1 MSSLNGPD
9 AGWSLFLSEGETLS
23 SALRDTL
30 STPPDLPAALEAAT
44 ALELDALVVGV
55 QEIARGATAL
65 RVALEGARGEV
76 APGAMDL
83 VQALLEA
90 YAMLSLPDRSGAQI
104 DGRRI
109 DAAIALLGSAPRR
122 AAPPP
127 AMRAAQ
133 LSAPIRSASAADDD
147 TRWVPQVDEDMIDP
161 FLEECQERLE
171 GLAEKL
177 VELERAAD
185 DPELLRALFRDLH
198 TLKGSSAF
206 VGLRRMTRVAHAAED
221 IVGNVR
227 DGKRA
232 IDRPLI
238 DSLLAAVDVLG
249 AIVQRAA
256 ARAPIDVEV
265 EAIIARLL
273 GRDAPD
279 APSAPTRSAPAQTPT
294 ASSSAAHDA
303 DAAPGPSAK
312 AAAVAAQDAAKQ
324 TLRIDFDKLD
334 LLMNLV
340 GELVLAK
347 GRLGGS
353 VEGLGSL
360 GRELDVQRKHAS
372 AAMRAK
378 ASSALRGGIRSQDL
392 GTELSRVQRAFDQL
406 TQEIDGASQQLDFVS
421 GELRDQVMKLRMVPI
436 GRAWQ
441 KYHRTVR
448 EVARSLGKQVR
459 LELVGGE
466 TELDK
471 VLVEQLD
478 DPFMHLVRNAVDHGV
493 EAPADRVQKGKNAEG
508 VLRFGA
514 KHRGNQI
521 VVTIEDDGAGINT
534 ARVREKAIE
543 QGLVTPEQAAHLED
557 TQIFDLIFRPGF
569 STAKTVSDVSG
580 RGVGM
585 DVVRETISRLKG
597 TVSVQSNPGGGTR
610 FEIRLPLTLAII
622 QVLLVRC
629 AGQTLAIPIDLV
641 TRSIAAPA
649 SDVRVVVDREVLH
662 DGERD
667 VPLVR
672 LRDALGLVGSDGAPD
687 LVPVVFVDLGGQV
700 WGLACDGFLGRQE
713 IVLKTLGSLLARV
726 PGAAGATL
734 VGDSPV
740 LILDVPTLIGMVQ
753 SGALRRPAP
762 TAPRERRAVGRD
774 ATAKPAQ
781 STGSARVQILVA
793 EDADVVRE
801 MMRRTL
807 ETAGYA
813 VTVARD
819 GEEALALAE
828 RTHFALVSTDVV
840 MPRVDGYEVTRRL
853 RATDAYRDV
862 PIVMVTSK
870 DERIDRLR
878 GFDAGVDAYLAKPVD
893 PGELLRVVE
902 RQLAHSVRPPKA
914 E

>member
-1 MSSLNGPD
+1 MSNAKD
-9 AGWSLFLSEGETLS
+9 ADAVWSLFLSEGEALTSL
-23 SALRDTL
+23 LRDAL
-30 STPPDLPAALEAAT
+30 GSADLVDAHAAAT

-55 QEIARGATAL
+55 PEISRGATAL
-65 RVALEGARGEV
+65 RVAFDSASGTGANKSV
-76 APGAMDL
+76 APGAADL
-83 VQALLEA
+83 IQALLEA
-90 YAMLSLPDRSGAQI
+90 FMMLSLPDRSGAQI

-109 DAAIALLGSAPRR
+109 DAAISALGTAARR
-122 AAPPP
+122 AMPAPPP
-127 AMRAAQ
+127 RAPQATPQ
-133 LSAPIRSASAADDD
+133 ARPHASEDDD
-147 TRWVPQVDEDMIDP
+147 TRWVPQVDDDMIDP
-161 FLEECQERLE
+161 FLEECQERLA

-206 VGLRRMTRVAHAAED
+206 VGLKRMTRVAHAAED

-227 DGKRA
+227 DGKRS
-232 IDRPLI
+232 IDRELI

-249 AIVQRAA
+249 AIVQRAT
-256 ARAPIDVEV
+256 ARAAIDVEV
-265 EAIIARLL
+265 EPIIARLL
-273 GRDAPD
+273 GKDAPAPAPVQRAAAAPD
-279 APSAPTRSAPAQTPT
+279 VAAAAPPPRDHEAAPATKAAVPSAP
-294 ASSSAAHDA
+294 
-303 DAAPGPSAK
+303 
-312 AAAVAAQDAAKQ
+312 DAAKQ
-324 TLRIDFDKLD
+324 TLRIDFEKLD

-372 AAMRAK
+372 ASTPGKPSA
-378 ASSALRGGIRSQDL
+378 ALRGGVRAQDL

-406 TQEIDGASQQLDFVS
+406 AQEIDGASQQLDFVS

-459 LELVGGE
+459 LELDGGD

-478 DPFMHLVRNAVDHGV
+478 DPFLHLVRNAIDHGV
-493 EAPADRVQKGKNAEG
+493 EAPAERLRKGKPAEG
-508 VLRFGA
+508 TLRFGA

-521 VVTIEDDGAGINT
+521 VITIEDDGAGINGD
-534 ARVREKAIE
+534 RVREKAVE
-543 QGLVTPEQAAHLED
+543 KGLITAEQAKSLED
-557 TQIFDLIFRPGF
+557 AQLFDLIFRPGF
-569 STAKTVSDVSG
+569 STAQVVSDTSG

-585 DVVRETISRLKG
+585 DVVRDTISRLKG
-597 TVSVQSNPGGGTR
+597 TVSVQSSPGAGTR

-641 TRSIAAPA
+641 TRSVAAAA
-649 SDVRVVVDREVLH
+649 SDVRIVVDREVLH
-662 DGERD
+662 DGDRD

-672 LRDALGLVGSDGAPD
+672 LRDALGLGGSDGAPD
-687 LVPVVFVDLGGQV
+687 VVPVVLVDLGGQV

-713 IVLKTLGSLLARV
+713 IVLKTLGSLLAHV

-740 LILDVPTLIGMVQ
+740 LILDVPTLVGMVQ
-753 SGALRRPAP
+753 SGAVRR
-762 TAPRERRAVGRD
+762 TALAVSTRVLGSK
-774 ATAKPAQ
+774 ATLAT
-781 STGSARVQILVA
+781 TGSRPQILVA

-807 ETAGYA
+807 ETAGFA
-813 VTVARD
+813 VTVAGD
-819 GEEALALAE
+819 GEEALALAA
-828 RTHFALVSTDVV
+828 RTRFALVTTDVV

-853 RATDAYRDV
+853 RASEEYRDV

-870 DERIDRLR
+870 EERIDRLR
-878 GFDAGVDAYLAKPVD
+878 GFDAGVDAYLTKPVD

-902 RQLAHSVRPPKA
+902 RQLAHSVRPPESK
-914 E
+914 

>member
-1 MSSLNGPD
+1 MSQANAAD
-9 AGWSLFLSEGETLS
+9 AGWLLFLSEGEALAS
-23 SALRDTL
+23 SLRDTL
-30 STPPDLPAALEAAT
+30 GSSPDLTAALDAAT

-55 QEIARGATAL
+55 SEVSSGAGAL
-65 RVALEGARGEV
+65 RSALAATKGEV
-76 APGAMDL
+76 APGAADL
-83 VQALLEA
+83 VHALLEA
-90 YAMLSLPDRSGAQI
+90 FAMLALPDRSGAQI

-109 DAAIALLGSAPRR
+109 HAAIAGLGTATRR
-122 AAPPP
+122 VPPAPPP
-127 AMRAAQ
+127 RPGRAAAPAQ
-133 LSAPIRSASAADDD
+133 APSAEDDS
-147 TRWVPQVDEDMIDP
+147 RWVPQVDEDMIDP

-206 VGLRRMTRVAHAAED
+206 VGLKRMTRVAHAAED
-221 IVGNVR
+221 IVGGVR

-232 IDRPLI
+232 IDRGLI
-238 DSLLAAVDVLG
+238 DALLAAVDVLG

-265 EAIIARLL
+265 ETIIARLL
-273 GRDAPD
+273 GRDAPATTEVAPATPRATPATESRASPAQTSSGETAA
-279 APSAPTRSAPAQTPT
+279 APSA
-294 ASSSAAHDA
+294 
-303 DAAPGPSAK
+303 SAK
-312 AAAVAAQDAAKQ
+312 AVAAAAHDAAKQ
-324 TLRIDFDKLD
+324 TLRIDFEKLD

-372 AAMRAK
+372 AAGRVK

-406 TQEIDGASQQLDFVS
+406 AQEIDGASQQVDFVS

-448 EVARSLGKQVR
+448 EVARALGKQVR
-459 LELVGGE
+459 LELDGGD

-493 EAPADRVQKGKNAEG
+493 EAPAERVRKGKNAEG
-508 VLRFGA
+508 ILRFGA

-521 VVTIEDDGAGINT
+521 IVTIEDDGAGINT

-543 QGLVTPEQAAHLED
+543 QGLLTVEQAAHLED
-557 TQIFDLIFRPGF
+557 AQIFDLIFRPGF

-597 TVSVQSNPGGGTR
+597 TVSVLSKPDGGTR

-641 TRSIAAPA
+641 TRSVAAPA
-649 SDVRVVVDREVLH
+649 SAVRVVVDREVLH
-662 DGERD
+662 DGD
-667 VPLVR
+667 HDIPLVR
-672 LRDALGLVGSDGAPD
+672 LRDALGLAGNDGAPD
-687 LVPVVFVDLGGQV
+687 VVPVVLVDLGGQL

-713 IVLKTLGSLLARV
+713 IVLKTLGSLLDHV
-726 PGAAGATL
+726 PGASGATL

-740 LILDVPTLIGMVQ
+740 LILDVPTLVGMVQ
-753 SGALRRPAP
+753 SGAMRRVAPAAP
-762 TAPRERRAVGRD
+762 TKG
-774 ATAKPAQ
+774 ATPGAQ
-781 STGSARVQILVA
+781 TSTGTTRVQILVA

-801 MMRRTL
+801 MMRRAL

-828 RTHFALVSTDVV
+828 RTRFALVTTDVV

-853 RATDAYRDV
+853 RASDSYRDV

-878 GFDAGVDAYLAKPVD
+878 GFDAGVDAYLTKPVD
-893 PGELLRVVE
+893 PAELLRVVE
-902 RQLAHSVRPPKA
+902 RQLAHSVRPPKS

>member
-1 MSSLNGPD
+1 MSQPTD
-9 AGWSLFLSEGETLS
+9 ADSVWSLFLSEGEALVSTLRE
-23 SALRDTL
+23 ALAAPFD
-30 STPPDLPAALEAAT
+30 PAAAHSAAT

-55 QEIARGATAL
+55 SEIVRGATAL
-65 RVALEGARGEV
+65 RVALDSLGSVATSHAAAAGQAL
-76 APGAMDL
+76 APGSADL
-83 VQALLEA
+83 VHALLEA
-90 YAMLSLPDRSGAQI
+90 FAMLALPDRSGAQI

-109 DAAIALLGSAPRR
+109 DAAIAALGTATRMTQP
-122 AAPPP
+122 AAPP
-127 AMRAAQ
+127 RAPT
-133 LSAPIRSASAADDD
+133 PIATPVAADDD
-147 TRWVPQVDEDMIDP
+147 SRWVPQVDEDMIDP

-221 IVGNVR
+221 IVGHVR

-238 DSLLAAVDVLG
+238 DALLASVDVLT

-256 ARAPIDVEV
+256 ARAPIDVDV
-265 EAIIARLL
+265 EPIIARLL
-273 GRDAPD
+273 GRDAP
-279 APSAPTRSAPAQTPT
+279 PSPARTP
-294 ASSSAAHDA
+294 ASSATSAALETTHEVEVT
-303 DAAPGPSAK
+303 PGPSTK
-312 AAAVAAQDAAKQ
+312 AVTAAAQDAAKQ
-324 TLRIDFDKLD
+324 TLRIDFEKLD

-353 VEGLGSL
+353 IEGLGSL
-360 GRELDVQRKHAS
+360 GRELDVQRKHAK
-372 AAMRAK
+372 AAGHTKGAG
-378 ASSALRGGIRSQDL
+378 LRGGIRSQDL

-406 TQEIDGASQQLDFVS
+406 AQEIDGASQQLDFVS

-441 KYHRTVR
+441 KHHRTVR
-448 EVARSLGKQVR
+448 EVARALGKQVR
-459 LELVGGE
+459 LELDGGD

-478 DPFMHLVRNAVDHGV
+478 DPFLHLVRNAIDHGV
-493 EAPADRVQKGKNAEG
+493 ESPAERVRKGKNPEG

-521 VVTIEDDGAGINT
+521 VITIEDDGAGINT

-543 QGLVTPEQAAHLED
+543 KQLVTAEQAESLED
-557 TQIFDLIFRPGF
+557 EQIFDLIFRPGF
-569 STAKTVSDVSG
+569 STAQTISDTSG

-585 DVVRETISRLKG
+585 DVVRDTISRLKG
-597 TVSVQSNPGGGTR
+597 TVSVSSTPGGGTR
-610 FEIRLPLTLAII
+610 FEIRLPLTFAII

-641 TRSIAAPA
+641 TRSVAAAA

-672 LRDALGLVGSDGAPD
+672 LRDALGIGGSDGTPD
-687 LVPVVFVDLGGQV
+687 IVPVVLVDLGGQM

-753 SGALRRPAP
+753 SAGARPQRRLPAKVP
-762 TAPRERRAVGRD
+762 AAAPQTAA
-774 ATAKPAQ
+774 
-781 STGSARVQILVA
+781 SNARVAILIA

-801 MMRRTL
+801 AMRRTL
-807 ETAGYA
+807 ETAGYD
-813 VTVARD
+813 VSVARD
-819 GEEALALAE
+819 GEEALALAA
-828 RTHFALVSTDVV
+828 RTQFALVTTDVV
-840 MPRVDGYEVTRRL
+840 MPRVDGFEVTRRL
-853 RATDAYRDV
+853 RAMAAYRDI

-878 GFDAGVDAYLAKPVD
+878 GFDAGVDAYLTKPVD
-893 PGELLRVVE
+893 PAELLRTVQ
-902 RQLAHSVRPPKA
+902 RQLAQSAKLPTA
-914 E
+914 D